1 MPTLSEIKALRGSLS
16 PRRVVSGRVQA
27 QNELSG
33 QLNKNGRYRE
43 YHGPY
48 EVYPTEYDQF
58 LPTEDKLLTDDV
70 TVHEIPL
77 DLATREQIDEL
88 FE

>member
-1 MPTLSEIKALRGSLS
+1 MPTLSEIKALKGSLS
-16 PRRVVSGRVQA
+16 SRRVVSGRIQA
-27 QNELSG
+27 QNKLAG

-43 YHGPY
+43 YNGPY